1 MFFGTQFGT
10 LEVIWRRAA
19 GTVRRGRGV
28 RGGVDPAFVD
38 IDDGTEFTFFTSGN
52 TPWLIDH
59 R

>member
-1 MFFGTQFGT
+1 
-10 LEVIWRRAA
+10 
-19 GTVRRGRGV
+19 
-28 RGGVDPAFVD
+28 VDPAFVD